1 LFLFVGLGN
10 PEPRYAAN
18 RHNVGFQVLDELAG
32 RAGVAFGGR
41 FQGRFGQGKVG
52 GDKVLLFEPLTFM
65 NRSGE
70 AVAAAAQYY
79 KVRLDETVIVHDEMD
94 IDFGRLQLKR
104 DGGSGGHN
112 GLRSIETAL
121 GSADFLR
128 IRVGVGRPPARW
140 DPADWVLSDFDAAE
154 REKLPSVVQQ
164 AADAC
169 QMMVERGMSAAMNQY
184 NRRVV

>member
-18 RHNVGFQVLDELAG
+18 RHNVGFRVLDALG
-32 RAGVAFGGR
+32 QRAGVSWSER
-41 FQGRFGQGKVG
+41 FQGRLGQGKLG
-52 GDKVLLFEPLTFM
+52 EEKVLLLEPMTFM

-70 AVAAAAQYY
+70 SVVKATQYF
-79 KVRLDETVIVHDEMD
+79 KVNLDQTVIVHDEMD

-112 GLRSIETAL
+112 GLRSIEASL
-121 GSADFLR
+121 RSPDFLR
-128 IRVGVGRPPARW
+128 VRVGVGRPPARW
-140 DPADWVLSDFDAAE
+140 DAADWVLSDFDAAE
-154 REKLPSVVQQ
+154 TEKLAAVVQA

-169 QMMVERGMSAAMNQY
+169 QMVVERGMSAAMNQY
-184 NRRVV
+184 NRRP

>member
-18 RHNVGFQVLDELAG
+18 RHNVGFQILDELAG
-32 RAGVAFGGR
+32 RAGVALGER
-41 FQGRFGQGKVG
+41 FQGRFGQGRLA
-52 GDKVLLFEPLTFM
+52 GDKVLLLEPLTFM

-70 AVAAAAQYY
+70 AVAAAAQYF

-94 IDFGRLQLKR
+94 MDFGRLQLKR

-112 GLRSIETAL
+112 GLRSIEASV

-128 IRVGVGRPPARW
+128 VRFGVGRPPPRW
-140 DPADWVLSDFDAAE
+140 DPADWVLSDFDPDE
-154 REKLPSVVQQ
+154 RKKLPPLLQQ

-169 QMMVERGMSAAMNQY
+169 QMLVERGMSAAMNQY
-184 NRRVV
+184 NRRGL

>member
-18 RHNVGFQVLDELAG
+18 RHNVGFRVLDELAH
-32 RAGVAFGGR
+32 RAGASWGER
-41 FQGRFGQGKVG
+41 FQGRFGQGKL
-52 GDKVLLFEPLTFM
+52 GDERILLLEPMTFM

-70 AVAAAAQYY
+70 SVVKTAQYF
-79 KVRLDETVIVHDEMD
+79 KVQLDETVIVHDEMD

-112 GLRSIETAL
+112 GLRSIEASL
-121 GSADFLR
+121 GSPDFLR
-128 IRVGVGRPPARW
+128 LRVGVGRPPARW
-140 DPADWVLSDFDAAE
+140 DPAAWVLSDFEAAE
-154 REKLPSVVQQ
+154 TENLSGVVQA

-169 QMMVERGMSAAMNQY
+169 QMVVERGMSAAMNQY
-184 NRRVV
+184 NRRP